1 MSSLMPVGGVNP
13 LTRPIENP
21 TTRWA
26 PGAPAMPQTRL
37 PLGALRMPNPIAS
50 PAQGVGTTPMPQA
63 FPRSPEG
70 LEHRV
75 STRIPTSAK
84 LTVDPHE
91 RADISAGLPA
101 MLALDRH
108 HFDEKHH
115 DEARA
120 SIAEALK
127 TNADTIRQ
135 EYPHIDTRRLS
146 DRGVHERFIEHAH
159 DNIHWLWNKV
169 RSEPWAPLAAQ
180 WYTGAN
186 RMAKSMAQEFRV
198 SPRQAAGVIATLSPR
213 KDWDQNVDIARR
225 VLNIHANHQETAI
238 TPQMRA
244 KIDEY
249 VGKRTPERAGAL
261 ELMANGGEDKKEG
274 GTIAPMAVGTR
285 LRDLEHPMQKGL
297 FARAYD
303 EAHGPGKGYDIISPA
318 GARVRAMVG
327 TEGSRSDPRREA
339 TVTWSGFDHLANAMR
354 VLESDHLPG
363 ISRALGSMHKVRNF
377 YNNIISPDAAAF
389 LHRKHADA
397 TVDTHQINVANLLP
411 MGGSHRIVGQ
421 GLGQGSGVAKPA
433 FTGSKG
439 LYPLHIEALRR
450 AADTISKQEGRRYLP
465 REVQSVVWEAIR
477 SMFPEH
483 TKGYDEAGR
492 PQHNV
497 GEVARDSAFAAR
509 HGFMPREMARDAL
522 LRHITGGTMR
532 INPPNWWRG

>member
-1 MSSLMPVGGVNP
+1 
-13 LTRPIENP
+13 
-21 TTRWA
+21 
-26 PGAPAMPQTRL
+26 MPQTRL
-37 PLGALRMPNPIAS
+37 PLGALRMPNALS
-50 PAQGVGTTPMPQA
+50 APAAPVAPAPLPQA
-63 FPRSPEG
+63 FPRSPAG

-75 STRIPTSAK
+75 STRIPTSSK

-91 RADISAGLPA
+91 RADISAGLHG

-127 TNADTIRQ
+127 TNADTIRK

-146 DRGVHERFIEHAH
+146 DAGVHQRFIEHAH
-159 DNIHWLWNKV
+159 ENIHWLWNKV
-169 RSEPWAPLAAQ
+169 RNEPWAPLAAQ

-186 RMAKSMAQEFRV
+186 RMAHGMAQEFKV
-198 SPRQAAGVIATLSPR
+198 TPRQAAATIATLSPR

-225 VLNIHANHQETAI
+225 VMNIHANHQETAV
-238 TPQMRA
+238 TPQMRDL
-244 KIDEY
+244 IDQY
-249 VGKRTPERAGAL
+249 VGKRSEKRAGPLAM
-261 ELMANGGEDKKEG
+261 MANGGKDAETGEEIPGIK
-274 GTIAPMAVGTR
+274 VGDT
-285 LRDLEHPMQKGL
+285 LSSLKHPMQKAL
-297 FARAYD
+297 FARAHD

-318 GARVRAMVG
+318 GARVRSMVG

-354 VLESDHLPG
+354 VLESDHLPS

-377 YNNIISPDAAAF
+377 YNNIIAPDAAAY

-411 MGGSHRIVGQ
+411 MGGSHRMVGQ

-433 FTGSKG
+433 YTGSKG
-439 LYPLHIEALRR
+439 LYPLHLEALRR
-450 AADTISKQEGRRYLP
+450 AAHTISMQEGRRYLP

-483 TKGYDEAGR
+483 TKGYDEEGR

-497 GEVARDSAFAAR
+497 GEVARDSAYAAR